1 VGKIQS
7 HISDGI
13 YGHRHNWFHELPSH
27 IKIASVF
34 SFVLV
39 VVLTPGHFFQAH
51 LSYALIVI
59 GLLIWNK
66 IPLGL
71 IRKRLI
77 IEIPFVLFAFFL
89 PIFGTDPRIDFFGLR
104 LSEAGLWAGWNILI
118 KATIGVMMS
127 LILSSTTPQRELL
140 VGLEKL
146 KFPKLLVQIM
156 SFMIRYT
163 VVVTEELKRMA
174 IARESRC
181 FEAKGPKQW
190 GVLARSGGALFIRSY
205 ERGERVHM
213 AMLSRGYTG
222 QLPLTTRQISS
233 RQDYINGTLLPL
245 VAVAVIL
252 IWSVFLK

>member
-1 VGKIQS
+1 VGKIQN

-13 YGHRHNWFHELPSH
+13 YKHQHNWFYELPSH

-51 LSYALIVI
+51 LTYAFIVI
-59 GLLIWNK
+59 ALLIWNQ
-66 IPLGL
+66 IPLRS

-89 PIFGTDPRIDFFGLR
+89 PIFGTDPRIDFFGFK
-104 LSEAGLWAGWNILI
+104 LSEPGLWAGWNILI

-181 FEAKGPKQW
+181 FEANGPKQW
-190 GVLARSGGALFIRSY
+190 GVLARSAGALFIRSY

-222 QLPLTTRQISS
+222 TLPLTTVQFSS
-233 RQDYINGTLLPL
+233 RRDRINGTLLPL
-245 VAVAVIL
+245 IAIIVFL
-252 IWSVFLK
+252 IWSVILN

>member
-1 VGKIQS
+1 MQN

-13 YGHRHNWFHELPSH
+13 YKHQHNWFYELPSH

-51 LSYALIVI
+51 LTYAFIVI
-59 GLLIWNK
+59 ALLIWNQ
-66 IPLGL
+66 IPLRS

-89 PIFGTDPRIDFFGLR
+89 PIFGTDPRIDFFGFK
-104 LSEAGLWAGWNILI
+104 LSEPGLWAGWNILI

-190 GVLARSGGALFIRSY
+190 GVLARSAGALFIRSY

-222 QLPLTTRQISS
+222 TLPLTTIQFSS
-233 RQDYINGTLLPL
+233 RRDRINGTLLPL
-245 VAVAVIL
+245 IAIIVFL
-252 IWSVFLK
+252 IWSVILN

>member
-1 VGKIQS
+1 MGKIQN

-13 YGHRHNWFHELPSH
+13 YKHQHNWFYELPSH

-51 LSYALIVI
+51 LTYAFIVI
-59 GLLIWNK
+59 ALLIWNQ
-66 IPLGL
+66 IPLRS

-89 PIFGTDPRIDFFGLR
+89 PILGTDPRIDFFGFK
-104 LSEAGLWAGWNILI
+104 LSEPGLWAGWNILI

-190 GVLARSGGALFIRSY
+190 GVLARSAGAIFIRSY

-222 QLPLTTRQISS
+222 TLPLTTVQFSS
-233 RQDYINGTLLPL
+233 RRDRINGTLLPL
-245 VAVAVIL
+245 IAIIVFL
-252 IWSVFLK
+252 IWSVILN

>member
-1 VGKIQS
+1 M
-7 HISDGI
+7 
-13 YGHRHNWFHELPSH
+13 
-27 IKIASVF
+27 
-34 SFVLV
+34 
-39 VVLTPGHFFQAH
+39 
-51 LSYALIVI
+51 
-59 GLLIWNK
+59 
-66 IPLGL
+66 
-71 IRKRLI
+71 
-77 IEIPFVLFAFFL
+77 

-104 LSEAGLWAGWNILI
+104 LSEPGLWAGWNILI

>member
-1 VGKIQS
+1 MKDSQHHLIDGS
-7 HISDGI
+7 HQ
-13 YGHRHNWFHELPSH
+13 HNLTKFYTIPAH

-34 SFVLV
+34 IFVLL
-39 VVLTPGHFFQAH
+39 VVLTPGKNFQAH
-51 LSYALIVI
+51 LSFAVIV
-59 GLLIWNK
+59 LAMLIWNR
-66 IPLGL
+66 IPLSL

-89 PIFGTDPRIDFFGLR
+89 PILGTGPRIDFFGLK
-104 LSEAGLWAGWNILI
+104 LSEAGLWAGWNILV

-127 LILSSTTPQRELL
+127 LLLSTTTPQRELL

-163 VVVTEELKRMA
+163 VVVTEEVKRMA

-190 GVLARSGGALFIRSY
+190 AVLARSVGALFIRSY

-222 QLPLTTRQISS
+222 QLPLTSIQISS
-233 RQDYINGTLLPL
+233 RQDFINGTLLPL
-245 VAVAVIL
+245 AALVVIL
-252 IWSVFLK
+252 FWSVFLK

>member
-1 VGKIQS
+1 MGKIQN

-13 YGHRHNWFHELPSH
+13 YIHQHNWFYELPSH

-51 LSYALIVI
+51 LTYAFIVI
-59 GLLIWNK
+59 ALLIWNQ
-66 IPLGL
+66 IPLRS

-89 PIFGTDPRIDFFGLR
+89 PILGTDPRIDFFGFK
-104 LSEAGLWAGWNILI
+104 LSEPGLWAGWNILI

-190 GVLARSGGALFIRSY
+190 GVLARSAGAIFIRSY

-222 QLPLTTRQISS
+222 TLPLTTVQFSS
-233 RQDYINGTLLPL
+233 RRDRINGTLLPL
-245 VAVAVIL
+245 IAIIVFL
-252 IWSVFLK
+252 IWSVILN

>member
-1 VGKIQS
+1 MGNI
-7 HISDGI
+7 HNHTADDI
-13 YGHRHNWFHELPSH
+13 YQHRHNWFHGLPSH

-39 VVLTPGHFFQAH
+39 VVLTPGNFFQAH

-59 GLLIWNK
+59 GLLFWNK
-66 IPLGL
+66 IPLSAIG
-71 IRKRLI
+71 KRLI

-89 PIFGTDPRIDFFGLR
+89 PIFGTDPRIDFYGFK
-104 LSEAGLWAGWNILI
+104 LSEPGLWAGWNILI

-190 GVLARSGGALFIRSY
+190 GVLARSAGALFIRSY

-222 QLPLTTRQISS
+222 ALPLTTVQFSTRQNL
-233 RQDYINGTLLPL
+233 INGTLLPL
-245 VAVAVIL
+245 IAISVFL
-252 IWSVFLK
+252 IWSVLLN

>member
-1 VGKIQS
+1 M
-7 HISDGI
+7 
-13 YGHRHNWFHELPSH
+13 
-27 IKIASVF
+27 
-34 SFVLV
+34 V
-39 VVLTPGHFFQAH
+39 VVLTPGYFFQAH

-59 GLLIWNK
+59 SLLIWNK
-66 IPLGL
+66 VPLGL

-77 IEIPFVLFAFFL
+77 IEIPFVLFAFSCQFL
-89 PIFGTDPRIDFFGLR
+89 VQIQELISLVLR
-104 LSEAGLWAGWNILI
+104 LSEPGLWAGWNILI

>member
-1 VGKIQS
+1 VGKIQN

-13 YGHRHNWFHELPSH
+13 YKHQHNWFYELPSH

-51 LSYALIVI
+51 LTYAFIVI
-59 GLLIWNK
+59 ALLIWNQ
-66 IPLGL
+66 IPHRS

-89 PIFGTDPRIDFFGLR
+89 PIFGTDPRIDFFGFK
-104 LSEAGLWAGWNILI
+104 LSEPGLWAGWNILI

-190 GVLARSGGALFIRSY
+190 GVLARSAGALFIRSY

-222 QLPLTTRQISS
+222 TLPLTTVQFSS
-233 RQDYINGTLLPL
+233 RRDRINGTLLPL
-245 VAVAVIL
+245 IAIIVFL
-252 IWSVFLK
+252 IWSVILN

>member
-1 VGKIQS
+1 MGKIQN

-13 YGHRHNWFHELPSH
+13 YEHRHNWFHELPSH

-59 GLLIWNK
+59 GLLIWNQ
-66 IPLGL
+66 IPLSS

-89 PIFGTDPRIDFFGLR
+89 PIFGTDPKIDFFGFK
-104 LSEAGLWAGWNILI
+104 LSEPGLWAGWNILI

-156 SFMIRYT
+156 SFMIR
-163 VVVTEELKRMA
+163 
-174 IARESRC
+174 
-181 FEAKGPKQW
+181 
-190 GVLARSGGALFIRSY
+190 
-205 ERGERVHM
+205 
-213 AMLSRGYTG
+213 
-222 QLPLTTRQISS
+222 
-233 RQDYINGTLLPL
+233 
-245 VAVAVIL
+245 
-252 IWSVFLK
+252 

>member
-1 VGKIQS
+1 MLDS
-7 HISDGI
+7 HKHSPQDIFSH
-13 YGHRHNWFHELPSH
+13 YHTRFHKLPAQV
-27 IKIASVF
+27 KIASVF
-34 SFVLV
+34 TFILI
-39 VVLTPGHFFQAH
+39 VVLTPGQIYQAH
-51 LSYALIVI
+51 LTFACIVI
-59 GLLIWNK
+59 GLLIWTK
-66 IPLGL
+66 VSLL
-71 IRKRLI
+71 SIRKRLI

-89 PIFGTDPRIDFFGLR
+89 PILGTDPKIDFFGIQ
-104 LSEAGLWAGWNILI
+104 LSEPGLWAGWNILI
-118 KATIGVMMS
+118 KATMGVMMS
-127 LILSSTTPQRELL
+127 LVLSSTTSQRELL

-181 FEAKGPKQW
+181 FEAKGPKHW

-222 QLPLTTRQISS
+222 QLPLTSVQISS
-233 RQDYINGTLLPL
+233 RQDFINATLLPL
-245 VAVAVIL
+245 SAIFVIL
-252 IWSVFLK
+252 IWSVIL

>member
-1 VGKIQS
+1 MQNHVA
-7 HISDGI
+7 DGI

-59 GLLIWNK
+59 GLLIWNR
-66 IPLGL
+66 IPIAL

-89 PIFGTDPRIDFFGLR
+89 PIFGTEPRIEFL
-104 LSEAGLWAGWNILI
+104 
-118 KATIGVMMS
+118 
-127 LILSSTTPQRELL
+127 
-140 VGLEKL
+140 
-146 KFPKLLVQIM
+146 LLVQIM

-222 QLPLTTRQISS
+222 QLPLTTRQIPS
-233 RQDYINGTLLPL
+233 RQDFINGTLLPL
-245 VAVAVIL
+245 AAIAVIL
-252 IWSVFLK
+252 TWSVFLK

>member
-1 VGKIQS
+1 MGSLHKHVSEGVYQ
-7 HISDGI
+7 
-13 YGHRHNWFHELPSH
+13 HRHNWFHELPSH

-39 VVLTPGHFFQAH
+39 VVLTPGNFYQAH
-51 LSYALIVI
+51 LSFALIVI
-59 GLLIWNK
+59 GLLIWNQ
-66 IPLGL
+66 IALSA

-104 LSEAGLWAGWNILI
+104 LSEPGLWAGWNILI

-127 LILSSTTPQRELL
+127 LILSSSTPQRELL

-190 GVLARSGGALFIRSY
+190 SVLARSAGALFIRSY

-222 QLPLTTRQISS
+222 ALPLTTVQFSS
-233 RQDYINGTLLPL
+233 RRDLLNGTLLPL
-245 VAVAVIL
+245 VALSVFL
-252 IWSVFLK
+252 IWSVILN